1 MDATGSAAGELRE
14 MAMQTKLA
22 IYALAVTLA
31 AIAAAGN
38 RERTDANGRPC
49 RRSHGHP
56 VGAIRCSRHA
66 RRPGRVATPAADSTW
81 LAAIFTDHVKAAHV
95 IRRVVLRQTAIINY
109 VNPF

>member
-38 RERTDANGRPC
+38 RERTDANGR
-49 RRSHGHP
+49 
-56 VGAIRCSRHA
+56 
-66 RRPGRVATPAADSTW
+66 W
-81 LAAIFTDHVKAAHV
+81 LALLHQMLLA
-95 IRRVVLRQTAIINY
+95 L
-109 VNPF
+109 

>member
-38 RERTDANGRPC
+38 RQTQTGGLAVAPTDIQWTAHLLKL
-49 RRSHGHP
+49 SW
-56 VGAIRCSRHA
+56 A
-66 RRPGRVATPAADSTW
+66 RRHQDR
-81 LAAIFTDHVKAAHV
+81 LAREKKAA
-95 IRRVVLRQTAIINY
+95 
-109 VNPF
+109 